1 MSWQLLIWNIFVWS
15 FTGLM
20 IYVTKS
26 SLWWLVLLALFTGTQ
41 NAVELL
47 KVDKEEENFE
57 YDSSDEEMK
66 KKVSVLLEK
75 AKRGKL

>member
-26 SLWWLVLLALFTGTQ
+26 SLWWLVLPAPFTGTQ